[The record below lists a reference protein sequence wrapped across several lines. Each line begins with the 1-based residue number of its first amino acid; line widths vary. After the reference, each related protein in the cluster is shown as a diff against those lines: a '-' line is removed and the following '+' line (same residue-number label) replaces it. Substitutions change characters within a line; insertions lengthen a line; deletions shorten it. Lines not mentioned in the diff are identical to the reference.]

1 MKLSKKIFS
10 LSCVLL
16 FIFLS
21 TASCEKKITKAECP
35 FTTITWENSLADI
48 KKLEGEPAE
57 TDDSGYDGLAYIYPK
72 TYNGKDG
79 YIYYMFDDKEKLV
92 SLLWVY
98 ETPDSKDAKE
108 VYEKIHSET
117 EKELGESGFQYNSE
131 KCANSGTPG
140 DVWYLDGGNVI
151 TSMVSVS
158 EFSVVQYQFLHPD
171 VSSEKP
177 ES

>member
-1 MKLSKKIFS
+1 MYKRQ
-10 LSCVLL
+10 
-16 FIFLS
+16 
-21 TASCEKKITKAECP
+21 AECP

-98 ETPDSKDAKE
+98 ELSL
-108 VYEKIHSET
+108 IH
-117 EKELGESGFQYNSE
+117 
-131 KCANSGTPG
+131 
-140 DVWYLDGGNVI
+140 I
-151 TSMVSVS
+151 
-158 EFSVVQYQFLHPD
+158 
-171 VSSEKP
+171 
-177 ES
+177 

>member
-1 MKLSKKIFS
+1 MSLYNYYLGKLISGH
-10 LSCVLL
+10 
-16 FIFLS
+16 
-21 TASCEKKITKAECP
+21 
-35 FTTITWENSLADI
+35 

-108 VYEKIHSET
+108 VYEKST
-117 EKELGESGFQYNSE
+117 VRLKKNWEKVVFSIIPKNSLIQGHLE
-131 KCANSGTPG
+131 MCGT
-140 DVWYLDGGNVI
+140 
-151 TSMVSVS
+151 
-158 EFSVVQYQFLHPD
+158 
-171 VSSEKP
+171 
-177 ES
+177 